1 VLRHIA
7 GRRAALAWPQ
17 QRAAGRA
24 EPGAQLVLA
33 VHVRRGDKGGG
44 GRAGRIVV
52 DMATYVEQ
60 LESLVRALGASS
72 GGVEPGR
79 PSTAPTHVFI
89 GGDDAETV
97 YAFRDAAVA
106 LGLRVLL
113 DEEEARTATDNS
125 AMMLLS
131 HEHNITRYAL
141 DAICN
146 VELLSSA
153 DYFMGTFGSHLS
165 RLAYELRVGRAA
177 GFRAFPLTLDVL
189 WFVNP

>member
-1 VLRHIA
+1 M
-7 GRRAALAWPQ
+7 
-17 QRAAGRA
+17 
-24 EPGAQLVLA
+24 LA

-52 DMATYVEQ
+52 EMDTYIEQ
-60 LESLVRALGASS
+60 MEALVRALGPRSAQGSSAPRSAGEELQTEAS
-72 GGVEPGR
+72 R
-79 PSTAPTHVFI
+79 PSHVFL
-89 GGDDAETV
+89 GGDDVETI
-97 YAFRDAAVA
+97 YAFRDAAENFGMEVM
-106 LGLRVLL
+106 L

-153 DYFMGTFGSHLS
+153 DYFLGTFGSHLS
-165 RLAYELRVGRAA
+165 RLAYELRVGRSG
-177 GFRAFPLTLDVL
+177 GFDAPPLTLDVL

>member
-1 VLRHIA
+1 MQHVES
-7 GRRAALAWPQ
+7 RRAALGWP
-17 QRAAGRA
+17 RAKDGAGAASR
-24 EPGAQLVLA
+24 VLA

-52 DMATYVEQ
+52 DIDTYIEQ
-60 LESLVRALGASS
+60 MQELVLALGAPPVL
-72 GGVEPGR
+72 GGSR
-79 PSTAPTHVFI
+79 DSRAPSHVFI
-89 GGDDAETV
+89 GGDDTETV
-97 YAFRDAAVA
+97 YAFRDSAASF
-106 LGLRVLL
+106 GLQAML

-131 HEHNITRYAL
+131 HEHNVTRYAL

-153 DYFMGTFGSHLS
+153 DYFVGTFGSHLS
-165 RLAYELRVGRAA
+165 RLAYELRLGRSG
-177 GFRAFPLTLDVL
+177 GFDGPPLSLDVL